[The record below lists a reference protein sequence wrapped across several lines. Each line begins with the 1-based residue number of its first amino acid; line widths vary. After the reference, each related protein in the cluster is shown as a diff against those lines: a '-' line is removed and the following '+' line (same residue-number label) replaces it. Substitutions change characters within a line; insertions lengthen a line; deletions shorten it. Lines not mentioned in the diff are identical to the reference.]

1 MSDIL
6 NNMHTRW
13 LFPLLLVVAL
23 LFVWLIYRRYFM
35 ARSGIDRVLN
45 TVAFERMDGLVLPNG
60 DEGVIQIDHLL
71 LTSQGLLVLHVK
83 EAPGKVFGGDKMQ
96 DWTVIA
102 ADRRYTFSNPQ
113 HALYDRIAAIRQIVR
128 DVPVEG
134 RILFLEGSEFAK
146 GVPDLVCLPDELI
159 GQFSDVDKAAGK
171 RKVESFMPHWER
183 LAKHSVA
190 GHP

>member
-1 MSDIL
+1 MSDEL
-6 NNMHTRW
+6 NTLDAGW
-13 LFPLLLVVAL
+13 LLLLIVVL
-23 LFVWLIYRRYFM
+23 LAVWWYYRRRFVT
-35 ARSGIDRVLN
+35 RTGLDRVLKSI
-45 TVAFERMDGLVLPNG
+45 AFERMDGLVLPNG

-83 EAPGKVFGGDKMQ
+83 EAPGTVFGGDKLQ

-113 HALYDRIAAIRQIVR
+113 HALYDRIAAIRQVVR

-134 RILFLEGSEFAK
+134 RILFLEGAEFAK

-159 GQFSDVDKAAGK
+159 AEFSDVDKAAAK
-171 RKVESFMPHWER
+171 RKVESFTPHWER
-183 LAKHSVA
+183 LA
-190 GHP
+190 GHAVTGSR

>member
-1 MSDIL
+1 MSDDL
-6 NNMHTRW
+6 NTLDAGW
-13 LFPLLLVVAL
+13 LLLLVVVL
-23 LFVWLIYRRYFM
+23 LAVWWVYRRRFV
-35 ARSGIDRVLN
+35 ARTGLDRVLN
-45 TVAFERMDGLVLPNG
+45 SVAFERMDGLVLPNG

-83 EAPGKVFGGDKMQ
+83 EAPGTVFGGDKLQ

-102 ADRRYTFSNPQ
+102 SDRRYTFSNPQ

-146 GVPDLVCLPDELI
+146 GIPDLVCLPDELI
-159 GQFSDVDKAAGK
+159 AQFSDVDKAAAK
-171 RKVESFMPHWER
+171 RKIESFTPHWER
-183 LAKHSVA
+183 LAAHAVTGLKQ
-190 GHP
+190 